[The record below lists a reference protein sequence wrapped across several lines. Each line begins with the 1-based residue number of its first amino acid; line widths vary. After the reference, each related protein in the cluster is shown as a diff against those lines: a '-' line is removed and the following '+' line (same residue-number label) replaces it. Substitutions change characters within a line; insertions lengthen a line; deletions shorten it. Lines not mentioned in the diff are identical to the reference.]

1 LAQQRKAQQEA
12 VETSVGEVKR
22 EIIAEIHSL
31 IANLGEQGEKNRLA
45 VSARIDSVEEGM
57 EGRIVEV
64 AEYATKIQEAVVSPS
79 SYLIPAPFSW
89 YSYLY
94 KMLNIRAPNW
104 INKKKRSVAAPKRP
118 GFWRR
123 LERSI
128 RKRRERLI
136 GRIGFDREWY
146 LQEYPEVGFSGID
159 PLDHWLRFGVEEGR
173 WKSKRHKEKAIASG
187 AVREKRPGFFRRLEI
202 SIRKRR
208 KRWTSYWTFDPAWY
222 LEAYPEVRV
231 AGIDPLQHYVSFG
244 TKEGRQKRAP
254 EKSAGRVLWQALTR
268 ACGFMPQAKANCSLN
283 EIEGPWWILDSKIQR
298 PDGYWG
304 TFGLRIRIGGREVH
318 LERPGVDTKGI
329 VSFRHLLKLP
339 LGGCTIRMD
348 WIEEGKST
356 QKILEKTCHIRGVS
370 RVDQEK
376 ILTHPVDGQTDMT
389 VMPKY
394 GFWRH
399 LEKRVRTQR
408 KAMLEKIKKKSPEAN
423 SVRMNSLATGTSA
436 NMRGAGHSLFVDI
449 SPIVEAVHVDGVA
462 RVTRTVFSLLASK
475 QEKEFDVVPVY
486 SGERGRGFFRAHSA
500 SGEKH
505 LWEKAPE
512 GQREIQPQA
521 GDIFLGL
528 GLNPEGVCT
537 NAELMSQW
545 ADEGVSV
552 IFYVYDL
559 LPIQYPQFWPLEAQ
573 TDTLHHEWLSIV
585 TSFDEVI
592 CISET
597 TAKRCREFLEG
608 KYPPRF
614 CYKSRLNRPPV
625 RLRSK
630 KVKISAIELGHDF
643 DAELLSR
650 GLPEDA
656 EKLLAKFRA
665 KRTFLMVGTLEPRK
679 GHRQMLEVFEELWRQ
694 GEDEQ
699 LVIVGRNGW
708 LMEDFVAR
716 LEKHTERDRKLFW
729 LSEVSDEFLAK
740 MYESCS
746 CLLAGSIDEGF
757 GLPLVEAVNR
767 GKSILA
773 RDTEVFRE
781 VAGDAATFFKENK
794 EHIAEMIRK
803 FKTSDKE
810 HNKSQNQKHRKWGEH
825 VCIFINS
832 IHEMKK
838 VFNEDKIAK
847 ICVVKLDHIGDLLL
861 ATPVF
866 RALKKAYPKSKLTA
880 VVNPGSA
887 PILDGNPFVDSIIS
901 YSAPWFYRDL
911 DSESMPSEILLRNNE
926 VYKNLTKH
934 HYDLV
939 VNLRGDRRDTNFAES
954 IPHKNLL
961 SFISDHSQHSEVN
974 LPVKRKENLHVWEQ
988 HKLLL
993 LVGLMV
999 QTDHEPEI
1007 FSSATDIE
1015 KSQEIISTKRPTIAI
1030 APGAGIKLKEWQAEN
1045 FRQLIL
1051 KLESYNLDFIVIGS
1065 KADVDLGEVISR
1077 QGKARNLCG
1086 QLSITELHEVLKQC
1100 VILVTNDSA
1109 PAHIGASAKTTVIC
1123 ITRPNVVKEF
1133 RPLGSNHIIISK
1145 MGCDAPCIGFVQENR
1160 KLLRSQC
1167 NCIASIRVDEV
1178 LDRVL
1183 EVLRT
1188 AKKLNFKRIR
1198 EYYVSPKATV
1208 GEKDKKNLKTLIVRG
1223 DLRSYSGYSYATRCY
1238 IKKWRQNYDEII
1250 GNDISYHPARHADI
1264 WQYPLIDEKDI
1275 VETCKNNDNVTVITI
1290 SSPSNFQ
1297 RFAGA
1302 KNIGLFFYETDR
1314 FGILAWRDKILLM
1327 DEIRVPAPFLGNLV
1341 RSIKDSPL
1349 VVVDPVPLD
1358 ECLEA
1363 INPNKI
1369 NTNFSKLQ
1377 TFAGNTDKTNSSSLS
1392 NLRSQY
1398 SHIFFSSCTMIPRK
1412 GLPVL
1417 AHEWLDFVKENKTC
1431 ALLLK
1436 VSSIDISHSRIDIMK
1451 SLFKIFKLVSSQY
1464 SYREWNVYITTNSLS
1479 DAEISEI
1486 QGHADAFVTCSFGEG
1501 FGLGLFESLIMGK
1514 AVVCPAH
1521 STFRDLLPFD
1531 YPYFLQTEIE
1541 NYGIGDPACVYP
1553 ISARWGVPT
1562 AGSLKRVLSKFIFDQ
1577 DKGESKQHIDTARNY
1592 FLTKT
1597 KT

>member
-1 LAQQRKAQQEA
+1 
-12 VETSVGEVKR
+12 
-22 EIIAEIHSL
+22 
-31 IANLGEQGEKNRLA
+31 
-45 VSARIDSVEEGM
+45 
-57 EGRIVEV
+57 
-64 AEYATKIQEAVVSPS
+64 
-79 SYLIPAPFSW
+79 
-89 YSYLY
+89 
-94 KMLNIRAPNW
+94 MLNIREPVW
-104 INKKKRSVAAPKRP
+104 LNKEKRSREAPKRP

-128 RKRRERLI
+128 RKRRKRWI

-146 LQEYPEVGFSGID
+146 LKEYPDVARAGID
-159 PLDHWLRFGVEEGR
+159 PIDHYIRHGIQEGR
-173 WKSKRHKEKAIASG
+173 WKSKRHKEKGLASV
-187 AVREKRPGFFRRLEI
+187 ALRKKRPGFFRRLEI

-208 KRWTSYWTFDPAWY
+208 KRWTSYWTLDPAWY
-222 LEAYPEVRV
+222 LEAYPEVRA
-231 AGIDPLQHYVSFG
+231 AGIEPLHHYVSFG
-244 TKEGRQKRAP
+244 KKEGRQKRAP
-254 EKSAGRVLWQALTR
+254 ETDLVIVTLQSLKR
-268 ACGFMPQAKANCSLN
+268 ACGFQADFKTNCSLN
-283 EIEGPWWILDSKIQR
+283 EIEGPWWILESKIQR

-318 LERPGVDTKGI
+318 LERQGTVAEEI
-329 VSFRHLLKLP
+329 VCFRHLLKLP
-339 LGGCTIRMD
+339 LGDCTIRLD
-348 WIEEGKST
+348 WIEEGMPT
-356 QKILEKTCHIRGVS
+356 QKILQKTCHIRGVS

-399 LEKRVRTQR
+399 LEKGVRNQR
-408 KAMLEKIKKKSPEAN
+408 KAKLEEIKNNFNTASSARKNLLTTGFGAN
-423 SVRMNSLATGTSA
+423 G
-436 NMRGAGHSLFVDI
+436 RGAGHSLFVDI

-475 QEKEFDVVPVY
+475 QEQDFDVVPVY
-486 SGERGRGFFRAHSA
+486 SRESSRGFLRAHSV

-505 LWEKAPE
+505 LWQKAAE
-512 GQREIQPQA
+512 GEPAIQPQA

-537 NAELMSQW
+537 HANLLAQW
-545 ADEGVSV
+545 ADEGVSI

-573 TDTLHHEWLSIV
+573 TDILHHEWLSIV

-597 TAKRCREFLEG
+597 TARRCREFTEG

-614 CYKSRLNRPPV
+614 CYKSRFKRSPV

-630 KVKISAIELGHDF
+630 KVKISAIALGHDF

-650 GLPEDA
+650 GLPKNANE
-656 EKLLAKFRA
+656 LLKAFRA
-665 KRTFLMVGTLEPRK
+665 KQTFLMVGTLEPRK
-679 GHRQMLEVFEELWRQ
+679 GHRQILEAFEQLWSQ
-694 GEDEQ
+694 GENTQ

-708 LMEDFVAR
+708 LMNDFVAR
-716 LEKHTERDRKLFW
+716 LEKHTERDLKLFW

-740 MYESCS
+740 IYEACT
-746 CLLAGSIDEGF
+746 CLLAASIDEGF

-781 VAGDAATFFKENK
+781 VAGDAATFFKEDK
-794 EHIAEMIRK
+794 KHIAEMILK
-803 FKTSDKE
+803 FKTSDKKR
-810 HNKSQNQKHRKWGEH
+810 NKPQNQKHRKWVEH
-825 VCIFINS
+825 VCVLINS
-832 IHEMKK
+832 THETKK
-838 VFNEDKIAK
+838 IFNKDKIAK

-887 PILDGNPFVDSIIS
+887 PILDGNPYVDSILS
-901 YSAPWFYRDL
+901 YSAPWFYRDSK
-911 DSESMPSEILLRNNE
+911 SESMPSEILLRNNE

-939 VNLRGDRRDTNFAES
+939 INLRGDRNDTNFAGS

-974 LPVKRKENLHVWEQ
+974 LPVKRKENLHAWEQ

-1030 APGAGIKLKEWQAEN
+1030 APGAGIKLKEWGAEKY
-1045 FRQLIL
+1045 RQLIL
-1051 KLESYNLDFIVIGS
+1051 NLESYDLDFIVIGS

-1109 PAHIGASAKTTVIC
+1109 PAHIGATAKTTVIC

-1145 MGCDAPCIGFVQENR
+1145 MGCDAPCTGFVHENR

-1188 AKKLNFKRIR
+1188 TKKLNFKKIP
-1198 EYYVSPKATV
+1198 ENYASPNATV

-1250 GNDISYHPARHADI
+1250 GNDISYHPARHEDV

-1275 VETCKNNDNVTVITI
+1275 VETCKNKDNVTVITI
-1290 SSPSNFQ
+1290 SSPNNFQ
-1297 RFAGA
+1297 RFTGA
-1302 KNIGLFFYETDR
+1302 NNIGLFFYETDR

-1358 ECLEA
+1358 ECLKA

-1369 NTNFSKLQ
+1369 NTNLSKLQ

-1436 VSSIDISHSRIDIMK
+1436 VSSIDISHTRIDIMK

-1501 FGLGLFESLIMGK
+1501 FGLGLFESLIMNK

-1521 STFRDLLPFD
+1521 STFLDFLPFD

-1562 AGSLKRVLSKFIFDQ
+1562 TGSLKRVLSKFIFDQ

-1597 KT
+1597 KTSII